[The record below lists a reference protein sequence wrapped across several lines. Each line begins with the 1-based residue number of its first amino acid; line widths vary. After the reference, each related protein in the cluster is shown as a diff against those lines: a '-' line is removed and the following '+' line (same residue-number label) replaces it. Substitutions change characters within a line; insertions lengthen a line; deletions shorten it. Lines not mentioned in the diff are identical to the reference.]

1 MACHKLRQ
9 AASQRISSRFLNA
22 VCYAVGIFLIP
33 DVLSYHGFVYPDRA
47 DIISACP
54 ECLVSPSPSPPL
66 RMSVVKHHRT
76 LSFQHTHHLG
86 HRVFR
91 RYPYADM
98 YVVYTDRSLHQLQ
111 LIHLKQ
117 PFYDVP
123 DFCTA
128 FPVQDFFSIFWYKY
142 YVVCTIPL
150 CMCRTFLLH
159 FFVSCVLVRDAL
171 LPLLHF
177 ITGDFFLLNYC
188 PCKTHC
194 RTTGRACGFL
204 LVLKFREVLCS
215 FFSPYN
221 NSEIWAFPIYG

>member
-1 MACHKLRQ
+1 MSYLAQSVSSTQDVCRK
-9 AASQRISSRFLNA
+9 ASSHS
-22 VCYAVGIFLIP
+22 
-33 DVLSYHGFVYPDRA
+33 
-47 DIISACP
+47 
-54 ECLVSPSPSPPL
+54 
-66 RMSVVKHHRT
+66 
-76 LSFQHTHHLG
+76 SFQHTHHLG

-117 PFYDVP
+117 PLYDVP

-177 ITGDFFLLNYC
+177 ITGIISRKSGQKIQKIANLQYYKSKANYGT
-188 PCKTHC
+188 KKKGIS
-194 RTTGRACGFL
+194 R
-204 LVLKFREVLCS
+204 
-215 FFSPYN
+215 
-221 NSEIWAFPIYG
+221 

>member
-117 PFYDVP
+117 PLYDVP
-123 DFCTA
+123 DFCTV
-128 FPVQDFFSIFWYKY
+128 FPVQDFFRYFGINTMWYVQSHFVCAELSSCIFLSPVFLSEMRCYRFSTLSRETFSCSITVRVKRTVAPQAEPVDFFWY
-142 YVVCTIPL
+142 
-150 CMCRTFLLH
+150 
-159 FFVSCVLVRDAL
+159 
-171 LPLLHF
+171 
-177 ITGDFFLLNYC
+177 
-188 PCKTHC
+188 
-194 RTTGRACGFL
+194 
-204 LVLKFREVLCS
+204 
-215 FFSPYN
+215 
-221 NSEIWAFPIYG
+221 

>member
-1 MACHKLRQ
+1 M
-9 AASQRISSRFLNA
+9 
-22 VCYAVGIFLIP
+22 
-33 DVLSYHGFVYPDRA
+33 
-47 DIISACP
+47 
-54 ECLVSPSPSPPL
+54 
-66 RMSVVKHHRT
+66 
-76 LSFQHTHHLG
+76 
-86 HRVFR
+86 
-91 RYPYADM
+91 
-98 YVVYTDRSLHQLQ
+98 VYTDRSLHQLQ

-117 PFYDVP
+117 PLYDVP
-123 DFCTA
+123 YFCTA

-204 LVLKFREVLCS
+204 LVLNQIIADKD
-215 FFSPYN
+215 FFSDGQDSTSVISVPLHFDNSKDIEFSFDLVIVSRNSYGNLQRLIHDKSHN
-221 NSEIWAFPIYG
+221 NYT

>member
-22 VCYAVGIFLIP
+22 VCYAVGIFLIT
-33 DVLSYHGFVYPDRA
+33 DVLSYHEFVYSDRA

-86 HRVFR
+86 HCVFR

-98 YVVYTDRSLHQLQ
+98 YLVYTDRSLHQLQ

-117 PFYDVP
+117 PLYDVP

-159 FFVSCVLVRDAL
+159 FFCL
-171 LPLLHF
+171 
-177 ITGDFFLLNYC
+177 
-188 PCKTHC
+188 
-194 RTTGRACGFL
+194 
-204 LVLKFREVLCS
+204 LCS
-215 FFSPYN
+215 CPRCFSTASPLYHGRLFLAQLL
-221 NSEIWAFPIYG
+221 SV

>member
-1 MACHKLRQ
+1 M
-9 AASQRISSRFLNA
+9 S
-22 VCYAVGIFLIP
+22 
-33 DVLSYHGFVYPDRA
+33 
-47 DIISACP
+47 
-54 ECLVSPSPSPPL
+54 CLVQ
-66 RMSVVKHHRT
+66 SVSSTQDVCRKASSHSF
-76 LSFQHTHHLG
+76 LSAYG

-117 PFYDVP
+117 PLYDVP

-142 YVVCTIPL
+142 YVVYTIPL

-204 LVLKFREVLCS
+204 LVLNAIN
-215 FFSPYN
+215 FSK
-221 NSEIWAFPIYG
+221 SSTTKIHRQI

>member
-1 MACHKLRQ
+1 M
-9 AASQRISSRFLNA
+9 
-22 VCYAVGIFLIP
+22 
-33 DVLSYHGFVYPDRA
+33 
-47 DIISACP
+47 
-54 ECLVSPSPSPPL
+54 
-66 RMSVVKHHRT
+66 
-76 LSFQHTHHLG
+76 
-86 HRVFR
+86 
-91 RYPYADM
+91 
-98 YVVYTDRSLHQLQ
+98 VYTDRSLHQLQ

-117 PFYDVP
+117 PLYDVP
-123 DFCTA
+123 DFCTS

-142 YVVCTIPL
+142 CVVCTIPL

-204 LVLKFREVLCS
+204 LVLTILMAKENLPIQGRDASIIRSPFLRLSFSNSVCRYCS
-215 FFSPYN
+215 GSLKLFL
-221 NSEIWAFPIYG
+221 